1 MVVITR
7 LRNRFSMLAIVGA
20 CAPAAK
26 PARTRHTGGTLGQ
39 QSRTRGKCARC
50 DRRHADDRAVTGD
63 ARAGLHAALGIA
75 IGLGREPVSH
85 HRLAAPLNFDFPRPT
100 RSPHMNAPIDFS
112 ALKTR
117 QQTAWASGDY
127 AVIGTTL
134 QLVGELLAEAC
145 DLRCDE
151 RVLDVAAGN
160 GNVTLAA
167 ARRGCTVTST
177 DYVAALLDR
186 GAERAR
192 AERLEVTFEVADA
205 EALPYDDA
213 SFDAVLSTFGVMFAP
228 DQAKAASELARVC
241 RPGGR
246 IGLANWTPEGF
257 IGQLFKT
264 LGRQLP
270 PPAGLQPPSLW
281 GVEAHLHTLFG
292 ERAAGIAVTRRL
304 FNFRYRS
311 AAHFID
317 VFRTWY
323 GPVNKAFAALPADKA
338 LVLEHDL
345 TDLLNGMNRAGAASL
360 VVPSEYL
367 EIVVTRR

>member
-1 MVVITR
+1 
-7 LRNRFSMLAIVGA
+7 
-20 CAPAAK
+20 
-26 PARTRHTGGTLGQ
+26 
-39 QSRTRGKCARC
+39 
-50 DRRHADDRAVTGD
+50 
-63 ARAGLHAALGIA
+63 
-75 IGLGREPVSH
+75 
-85 HRLAAPLNFDFPRPT
+85 
-100 RSPHMNAPIDFS
+100 MNAPVDL
-112 ALKTR
+112 AVLKGR
-117 QQTAWASGDY
+117 QQAAWASGDY
-127 AVIGTTL
+127 AVIGITL

-145 DLRCDE
+145 DVRCDE

-160 GNVTLAA
+160 GNATLAA
-167 ARRGCTVTST
+167 ARRGGKVTST
-177 DYVAALLDR
+177 DYVTTLLDR

-192 AERLEVTFEVADA
+192 AERLDVKFEVADA
-205 EALPYDDA
+205 EALPYADG
-213 SFDAVLSTFGVMFAP
+213 SFDVVLSTFGVMFAP
-228 DQAKAASELARVC
+228 DQTRAASELTRVC

-246 IGLANWTPEGF
+246 IGLANWTPGGF

-270 PPAGLQPPSLW
+270 PPVGTQPPSLW

-292 ERAAGIAVTRRL
+292 NQAAKIAVTPRI

-323 GPVNKAFAALPADKA
+323 GPVHKAFGALPPDKA
-338 LVLEHDL
+338 AALEHDL
-345 TDLLNGMNRAGAASL
+345 TELLNGANVAGADSL